1 MKFSPVNTFKLI
13 VLIVFTLIVI
23 LCAFRNYPQTETLTI
38 VRNTSENSAV
48 QTSTVI
54 SEQVTQTTQ
63 TKAVSSV
70 YSEPEIITSN
80 EEPNQSS
87 VSQKQPEPPA
97 DTFTNE
103 IPDYTHPTE
112 LISVEQTSSVTNIVT
127 SSQITENSRLINI
140 NTATA
145 AQLKTL
151 SGIGDVKAQAII
163 EYRELHGDFASI
175 DELTQVNGIG
185 EKTLEKIR
193 DYITV

>member
-13 VLIVFTLIVI
+13 VLIFFTLIVI
-23 LCAFRNYPQTETLTI
+23 MCAFRNYPQSETLTI
-38 VRNTSENSAV
+38 VRNTSESSAV
-48 QTSTVI
+48 QSSTVK
-54 SEQVTQTTQ
+54 SEQVIQTTQ
-63 TKAVSSV
+63 TKAVSSL

-80 EEPNQSS
+80 EEPSQSS
-87 VSQKQPEPPA
+87 VTQQQPKPPA
-97 DTFTNE
+97 DTLTNE
-103 IPDYTHPTE
+103 ISDYTHPTE
-112 LISVEQTSSVTNIVT
+112 LISVEKTSSVTDDT
-127 SSQITENSRLINI
+127 SSQILENSGLINI

-175 DELTQVNGIG
+175 DEITLVNGIG